1 MTPPF
6 EEYLNTWLQ
15 STAETL
21 GQIAGETFQT
31 GIAATDASK
40 SHFERHSAEGVW
52 LRFSL
57 GKRLQG
63 QHAFLVS
70 SDDAVRLAQ
79 MLLGDASGGD
89 DLTPDYRDALEEMF
103 RQFAGAAASA
113 LKKNDQE
120 VTVHWEAASRPEWTP
135 AEQAC
140 LRLSSPHGP
149 IVMGVAIDATL
160 LSQLDAAASAGSRTA
175 SRAAANSAAGATG
188 PRSTASSPN
197 GPSPAGSAPLAAAAT
212 AGVSAASSR
221 NLDLLMDVQL
231 QVTLRFGERQLLLK
245 EVLDLSPGS
254 VVELDKMV
262 KDPAELLV
270 TGRVVARGEVV
281 IVDGNYGLRITEVAP
296 ANQRVEALV

>member
-15 STAETL
+15 SAAATL

-31 GIAATDASK
+31 GIANSDSAA
-40 SHFERHSAEGVW
+40 SHFERHSGEGVW

-70 SDDAVRLAQ
+70 NDDAVRLAQ

-89 DLTPDYRDALEEMF
+89 DLTPDYRDALEELF

-120 VTVHWEAASRPEWTP
+120 TTVHWEAATRPEWLT
-135 AEQAC
+135 AEQAV

-149 IVMGVAIDATL
+149 IVLGVAIDATL
-160 LSQLDAAASAGSRTA
+160 LSQLEGSASAASKAAAKAAQNSSAS
-175 SRAAANSAAGATG
+175 G
-188 PRSTASSPN
+188 PRPSASSP
-197 GPSPAGSAPLAAAAT
+197 ADSAPLAAAAV

-231 QVTLRFGERQLLLK
+231 QVTLRFGERTLLLK